1 MARKSKARARK
12 QIAGVKV
19 PKALGSTA
27 KGMLANPL
35 ARELLAAALVHLAA
49 MLIESQSVK
58 ASATRRLV
66 SGLGDAG
73 KRAGTFGST
82 TMGQALDTLRAYWS
96 KPRSGD
102 ALAERQQ
109 ARSKRSRIRTKK
121 SRARNRADGAG
132 KSRETNKVPAVS

>member
-1 MARKSKARARK
+1 MVRKSKARARK
-12 QIAGVKV
+12 QIAGAKV

-27 KGMLANPL
+27 KGMLVNPL

-49 MLIESQSVK
+49 MLIESQSAK
-58 ASATRRLV
+58 GSATRRLA

-82 TMGQALDTLRAYWS
+82 TMAQALDTLRVYWS
-96 KPRSGD
+96 KPGSGD
-102 ALAERQQ
+102 VPVERQQ
-109 ARSKRSRIRTKK
+109 ARSKRPRIRTKK

-132 KSRETNKVPAVS
+132 KAREANEVPAVS